1 MNLNF
6 LQEHRKRIMDVFA
19 GIDAGTES
27 IKIVILG
34 NADILFKGTV
44 FADTRPVG
52 DIAENLLRQGISQTG
67 ISADDIRRIGGT
79 GINAGEV
86 SFITEEVPEMI
97 CTPLGIE
104 WISPQART
112 LIDVGASK
120 FTAMK
125 CRNGRAMKIVRSDRC
140 ASGVGISLRMVASV
154 LEMNIEDIGQAS
166 LMSEEDVTIQS
177 TCSVFV
183 ETEIIS
189 LLHHYKKKREDILR
203 GVFRGMASRF
213 YSLLLSVGIE
223 EDLYMIGGVAK
234 NKGIVKALEEV
245 SGYRVLIPPDPGING
260 ALGAALAISGG
271 VSSC

>member
-1 MNLNF
+1 
-6 LQEHRKRIMDVFA
+6 MDVFA
-19 GIDAGTES
+19 GIDVGTES
-27 IKIVILG
+27 VKLIILG
-34 NADILFKGTV
+34 DGDILFGGIV
-44 FADTRPVG
+44 FADTQAVA

-67 ISADDIRRIGGT
+67 ISADDIRQIGGT
-79 GINAGEV
+79 GVNASEV
-86 SFITEEVPEMI
+86 SLIKEEVPEMI
-97 CTPLGIE
+97 CIPLGIG
-104 WISPQART
+104 WISPQAHT

-120 FTAMK
+120 FTAVK
-125 CRNGRAMKIVRSDRC
+125 CRNGRAMKITRSDRC

-154 LEMNIEDIGQAS
+154 LEMDIEDIGQAS
-166 LMSEEDVTIQS
+166 LTSEEDVMIQS

-189 LLHHYKKKREDILR
+189 LLHHYKKRREDILR

-223 EDLYMIGGVAK
+223 DDLYMIGGVAR
-234 NKGIVKALEEV
+234 NKGIVNALEEV
-245 SGYRVLIPPDPGING
+245 SGYRVLVPPDPGIVG